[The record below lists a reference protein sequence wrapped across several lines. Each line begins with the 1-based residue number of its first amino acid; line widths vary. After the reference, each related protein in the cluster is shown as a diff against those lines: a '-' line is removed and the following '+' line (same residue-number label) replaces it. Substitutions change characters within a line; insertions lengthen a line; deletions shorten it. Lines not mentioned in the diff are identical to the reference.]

1 MYIDFKITTWE
12 RVKIP
17 SEKEKEVIE
26 RIKSKEFESSCDL
39 FDFIKDFDGEY
50 EILDDTSVQMTLKQN
65 SSEPTIEVFMEEG
78 SEPDWDI
85 GINRKK

>member
-26 RIKSKEFESSCDL
+26 RIKSKELESSNDL
-39 FDFIKDFDGEY
+39 FDFIKDFDGDY
-50 EILDDTSVQMTLKQN
+50 EILDDTSIQMTLKQN
-65 SSEPTIEVFMEEG
+65 SSEPTIEIFMEKG
-78 SEPDWDI
+78 SEPDWDN

>member
-26 RIKSKEFESSCDL
+26 RIKSIELESSSDL

-78 SEPDWDI
+78 SEPDWDN